1 MGILTKQTFEDTPQP
16 KRYAQTIDLEDLERA
31 LAAGNPGASV
41 VISRTD
47 RQYRYTYISSGVEQ
61 ITGLPVAAFI
71 GRSLPI
77 PGIDPLVAARLA
89 KARADVH
96 HAMKPSHIEI
106 AYPAR
111 SGMRYYRTAIVPEHD
126 DQGRTPS
133 SLTVSIDVTAE
144 KQLTNMSM
152 HLQPAMALE
161 VAGMAVW
168 NWDMAEDMNHW
179 SPRFAELF
187 GFGANDKW
195 HSNQEWADRIHPE
208 DRPAVLACLQNALQ
222 CRGTFASEYRIEVPG
237 RGIRSLQALG
247 RVTARNA
254 DGPVQF
260 LGIVLD
266 VTDAQTANAL
276 EGKDPLQFAPAFTL
290 CGRIFA
296 WRCNGCGKL
305 FMPTLEDA
313 EDTTASPR
321 LMNEFRRHRCPAHVH
336 KQHPDVPVQIKRCG

>member
-1 MGILTKQTFEDTPQP
+1 MGTLTKQTFEDTPQP
-16 KRYAQTIDLEDLERA
+16 KRYAQTVNLEDLERA
-31 LAAGNPGASV
+31 LAPGNANASV

-47 RQYRYTYISSGVEQ
+47 RQGRYTYISSGVEQ
-61 ITGLPVAAFI
+61 ITGLPVAAFM
-71 GRSLPI
+71 GKSLPI
-77 PGIDPLVAARLA
+77 PGIDPFVAGQLA
-89 KARADVH
+89 KARADVYQ
-96 HAMKPSHIEI
+96 ARKPSQIEI
-106 AYPAR
+106 AYPAS
-111 SGMRYYRTAIVPEHD
+111 SGMRYYRTAIVPERD
-126 DQGRTPS
+126 DQGRAQS

-168 NWDMAEDMNHW
+168 NWDMAEEMNHW

-187 GFGANDKW
+187 GFGADEKW

-208 DRPAVLACLQNALQ
+208 DRPAVLASLHNAVQ
-222 CRGTFASEYRIEVPG
+222 RQGTFASEYRIEVPG

-247 RVTARNA
+247 RVTARGA
-254 DGPVQF
+254 DGPVRF
-260 LGIVLD
+260 VGIVLD

-276 EGKDPLQFAPAFTL
+276 AGKDTLQFVPAFTL

-321 LMNEFRRHRCPAHVH
+321 LMNEFRRHRCAANIQN
-336 KQHPDVPVQIKRCG
+336 QHPEAPVQIKPCG